1 MPGTP
6 IDARHCPKCR
16 SVLSLWRV
24 AASPSPDY
32 EAHTFDCANCRFRYT
47 ARIETPAAVRASR
60 LEQGWP
66 TTRASRHF
74 LRMMSSIA

>member
-6 IDARHCPKCR
+6 VHVRHCPKCR
-16 SVLSLWRV
+16 SVMSLWRV
-24 AASPSPDY
+24 AASPSIDY

-47 ARIETPAAVRASR
+47 ARIETALAIRAFR

-66 TTRASRHF
+66 TKRASRHF
-74 LRMMSSIA
+74 LRTLSSIT